1 MRKTMQLFKRLCQP
15 FLKRNSHSIEEI
27 HCNRLSPEGKRLYKA
42 RSQTIERSFADA
54 KELHGYRYCRFRG
67 RERVQEQALLT
78 AGVQNIKKMAC
89 ILSNKG

>member
-1 MRKTMQLFKRLCQP
+1 VW
-15 FLKRNSHSIEEI
+15 SDSIEEI
-27 HCNRLSPEGKRLYKA
+27 HRNRLSPEGKRLYKA

-78 AGVQNIKKMAC
+78 AVAQNIKKMAC